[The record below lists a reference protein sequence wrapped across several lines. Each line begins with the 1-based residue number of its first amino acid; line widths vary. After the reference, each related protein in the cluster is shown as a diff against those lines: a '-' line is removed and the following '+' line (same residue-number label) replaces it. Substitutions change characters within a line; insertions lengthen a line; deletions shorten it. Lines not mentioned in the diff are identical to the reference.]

1 MEKLAS
7 LNVLNQVF
15 TIAKQSIH
23 ASATFNSYPI
33 NQNSSLMPM
42 WSNSYYKELKNPFSM
57 VWDQDRITK
66 DNLRYNNY
74 LPSLLKFTDNPKA
87 SFYHSHYHFI
97 AFNNLVTR
105 EELQPQQAAIKQFFQ
120 AIISTYPLN
129 WKTAKIETYPI
140 TENLFQV
147 LALLTNDPVP
157 LFAFAPIS
165 SFLIKHP
172 YAPNA
177 ISQLDAQTEAR
188 LQKVNSH
195 YLTSQL
201 TADLLPAQ
209 GNDFWQPVINLNSQ
223 GHAERLTDEQIHLL
237 NQSFQ
242 NLIVNMIHQFQQ
254 GQRDLLRKRQ
264 RMNQSDGS
272 TTMVNTRKN
281 ISTAADY
288 YWQELTNTNI
298 YRLLP
303 ETIISQFRQP
313 TSEERDN
320 EHIQQVL
327 QQHPEIMTY
336 LGSYLD

>member
-1 MEKLAS
+1 MKKLES

-15 TIAKQSIH
+15 NIAKQSVH

-42 WSNSYYKELKNPFSM
+42 WSNSYYKDLRNPFSS
-57 VWDQDRITK
+57 VWDQNQIT
-66 DNLRYNNY
+66 DNNLRYNNY

-87 SFYHSHYHFI
+87 SFYHSHYHFM
-97 AFNNLVTR
+97 AFNNLVTS
-105 EELQPQQAAIKQFFQ
+105 EQLKSQQAAIKNFFQ
-120 AIISTYPLN
+120 DIIGCYPLN
-129 WKTAKIETYPI
+129 WQTAKIETYPI

-157 LFAFAPIS
+157 LFAFAPVS
-165 SFLIKHP
+165 SFFIQHP

-177 ISQLDAQTEAR
+177 ISQLEPQIEAR
-188 LQKVNSH
+188 LQSVNSH
-195 YLTSQL
+195 YLTSRL
-201 TADLLPAQ
+201 TAELLPVQ
-209 GNDFWQPVINLNSQ
+209 GNDFWQHVISLNQ
-223 GHAERLTDEQIHLL
+223 HGQAESLTDEQLHLL

-242 NLIVNMIHQFQQ
+242 NLLSTMIHQFQQ
-254 GQRDLLRKRQ
+254 GQRDLLSKRQ
-264 RMNQSDGS
+264 QMNQSADS
-272 TTMVNTRKN
+272 SAMVNTRKN
-281 ISTAADY
+281 ISTATDY

-303 ETIISQFRQP
+303 ETIISQFMQP
-313 TSEERDN
+313 TSEERDP
-320 EHIQQVL
+320 EHIQQVF